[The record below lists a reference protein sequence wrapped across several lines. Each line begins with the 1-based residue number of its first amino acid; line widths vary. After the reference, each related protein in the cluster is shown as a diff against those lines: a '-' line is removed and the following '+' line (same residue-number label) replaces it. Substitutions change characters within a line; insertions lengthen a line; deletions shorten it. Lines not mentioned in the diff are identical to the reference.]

1 MATLRSDITLEAL
14 AQLPRNS
21 DLSAI
26 PGESGPPLVGHTF
39 TQLRDPLDFATRMTE
54 RYGPVYKLNAFGRMQ
69 LHLLGPD
76 ANELVMLNKGDIF
89 SSDLG
94 WTPTLHFLFPR
105 GLMMLDF
112 DIHRSH
118 RRLMN
123 QAFKPEVMR
132 SYVAG
137 LNKGVSKRVAEWAAQ
152 DRIFFYE
159 EVKQLTLE
167 LAAGP
172 FLGLSFG
179 AEAQNINQAFA
190 VMVQASIAPIRKP
203 YPFTLMRRG
212 VKARAFLCDYFARE
226 IPKRRGSNASDMLS
240 VLCNA
245 VDEDGNGYSDQEI
258 IDHMNFLMMAA
269 HDTITSSATT
279 LAYELGRAPDW
290 QQRLR
295 SEIQSVSQGSDPI
308 GYDDLPN
315 MPLTE
320 MAFKETLRLH
330 PPVPAIPR
338 RAIKAFDFGGHHI
351 PAGTFLSLSPLY
363 THAMANHW
371 PEPTTFDPMRF
382 TPEAIKDR
390 HKYAWM
396 PFGGGAHM
404 CLGLHFAYM
413 QAKIVFGHL
422 LRNYEITLPEGYT
435 PTWKPWPICKPA
447 DGLPISITPLA

>member
-1 MATLRSDITLEAL
+1 MAALRSDITLEAL
-14 AQLPRNS
+14 GRIPLDS
-21 DLSAI
+21 DLSNI
-26 PGESGPPLVGHTF
+26 PGEKGPPIVGHTF
-39 TQLRDPLDFATRMTE
+39 TQLRDPIGFANRMAAK
-54 RYGPVYKLNAFGRMQ
+54 YGPVYKIKAFGRIQ
-69 LHLLGPD
+69 LHLLGPE
-76 ANELVMLNKGDIF
+76 ANELVMLNKGDVF

-94 WTPTLHFLFPR
+94 WTPTLSLLFPR

-112 DIHRSH
+112 EVHRGH

-123 QAFKPEVMR
+123 QAFKPEVMKT
-132 SYVAG
+132 YVDG
-137 LNKGVSKRVAEWAAQ
+137 LNEGIAKRTKQWAKQ
-152 DRIFFYE
+152 GKILFYR

-179 AEAQNINQAFA
+179 ADAEKINQAFA

-212 VKARAFLCDYFARE
+212 VKARAFLCAYFAQE
-226 IPKRRGSNASDMLS
+226 IPKRRGSSALDMLS

-245 VDEDGNGYSDQEI
+245 VDEDGKGYSDQEI

-279 LAYELGRAPDW
+279 LAYELARAPEW
-290 QQRLR
+290 QDRLR
-295 SEIQSVSQGSDPI
+295 AEVEAICPGERPI
-308 GYDDLPN
+308 GYDDLPKL
-315 MPLTE
+315 PLTE

-338 RAIKAFDFGGHHI
+338 RAIKDFEFAGHHI
-351 PAGTFLSLSPLY
+351 PAGTFLSINPLH
-363 THAMANHW
+363 THGMANHW
-371 PEPTTFDPMRF
+371 PQPERFDPMRF
-382 TPEAIKDR
+382 TPDATKAR
-390 HKYAWM
+390 HKYAWV

-413 QAKIVFGHL
+413 QAKILFGQL
-422 LRNYEITLPEGYT
+422 LRTNRLELEDGYQAK
-435 PTWKPWPICKPA
+435 WSPWPICKPV
-447 DGLPISITPLA
+447 DGLPLTIKPLI